1 MNTTQK
7 LIVKMLLENT
17 GTHFL
22 DSGFENGR
30 MWQRNKGKDFDK
42 ENKVTLDFYDNEFQ
56 YFTVSTFHYLSE
68 VLELDIFAKKINK
81 YLNGQRKK
89 DINAHWVQDCSELLI
104 DKYSIELIG
113 DTVNTYNYEN
123 NLSQILQYIIFKNSN
138 DDIYCLLQI
147 HGGADVRG
155 GYTDTQCFKLNS
167 YLTGNVEVYGTVN
180 GISVVYDIDSLT
192 DENGD
197 EIKIKETDNYS
208 FDIYIN
214 DDTYIYL

>member
-17 GTHFL
+17 GKHFL
-22 DSGFENGR
+22 DSGFKNGR
-30 MWQRNKGKDFDK
+30 AWQRNKGKDFEK
-42 ENKVTLDFYDNEFQ
+42 ENKVTLDFYDNGLQ

-81 YLNGQRKK
+81 YLNGQRNK
-89 DINAHWVQDCSELLI
+89 DIDSHWVQECSELLI
-104 DKYSIELIG
+104 DKYNIELIG

-123 NLSQILQYIIFKNSN
+123 NLSQILLYTIFKNSN

-155 GYTDTQCFKLNS
+155 GLYRYAMF
-167 YLTGNVEVYGTVN
+167 
-180 GISVVYDIDSLT
+180 
-192 DENGD
+192 
-197 EIKIKETDNYS
+197 
-208 FDIYIN
+208 
-214 DDTYIYL
+214 